1 MTDAIEKHTVSM
13 YFVDAA
19 VRHLSLAARER
30 VMAQAGIPV
39 QLLGAEHAR
48 VPATA
53 FSSLWLAVAQEL
65 DDEFF
70 GLDRRAM
77 KVGSFALTAQAAVSC
92 QNLER
97 AIYRTLRA
105 FRVFL
110 DDIRGE
116 LVVKGTEAVIRITN
130 RIPAEADRRFA
141 DETFLVLIH
150 GLLCWLIGR
159 RIPLTRARFIHEQPP
174 VARDYALMFCNTL
187 DFGSE
192 ETSLHFD
199 SAVLQAPVVQN
210 ATTLRQ
216 FLLTAPQSV
225 FLKYR
230 NDSSWTSQIRG
241 QLRASIGGPGGWP
254 KFEDVATTLGTTAT
268 TLRRRLDAEGGNFQS
283 IKDALRSDLA
293 IDYLCNS
300 RISIEEIGPMLGF
313 HDASA
318 FHRAFKRWFGIQPGE
333 YRKRLGNSSAS

>member
-13 YFVDAA
+13 YFVEAA
-19 VRHLSLAARER
+19 VRHLSRAGRER
-30 VMAQAGIPV
+30 VMAQAGIPA
-39 QLLGAEHAR
+39 QLLEAEHAR

-53 FSSLWLAVAQEL
+53 FSSLWLAVAREL

-77 KVGSFALTAQAAVSC
+77 KVGSFALTAQAVVSC

-97 AIYRTLRA
+97 AIYRMLRA

-116 LVVKGTEAVIRITN
+116 LDVQGTEAAVRITN
-130 RIPAEADRRFA
+130 RIAIEANRRFA
-141 DETFLVLIH
+141 DETLLVLIH
-150 GLLCWLIGR
+150 GLSCWLIGR
-159 RIPLTRARFIHEQPP
+159 RIPLTRARFTHEQPP
-174 VARDYALMFCNTL
+174 VARDYALMFCDTL
-187 DFGSE
+187 EFGAE
-192 ETSLHFD
+192 QTSLHFD
-199 SAVLQAPVVQN
+199 SALLQAPVIQN

-230 NDSSWTSQIRG
+230 NDSSWTAQIRG
-241 QLRASIGGPGGWP
+241 HLRASIGGPVGWP
-254 KFEDVATTLGTTAT
+254 KFEDIASTLGTTAT
-268 TLRRRLDAEGGNFQS
+268 TLRRRLDAEGENFQS

-300 RISIEEIGPMLGF
+300 RISIEEIGPSLGF

-333 YRKRLGNSSAS
+333 YRKRLGSVRTS